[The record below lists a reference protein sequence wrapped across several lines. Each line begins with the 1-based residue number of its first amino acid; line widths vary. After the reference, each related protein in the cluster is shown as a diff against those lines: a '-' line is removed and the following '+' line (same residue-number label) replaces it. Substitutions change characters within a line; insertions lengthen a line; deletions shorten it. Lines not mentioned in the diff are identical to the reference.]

1 MCACH
6 VWTTVCFRCQC
17 FTSRSLLPM
26 FSLLFVVFL
35 DASFFCASFACHV
48 LVPVHRCKMPV
59 FHLELFVSRCFGP
72 NGFFSL
78 PLFSSAVCFPFF
90 RSHSLFLDDPF
101 CLDLFAFHVFFPVH
115 FCKMTVFHLELFASR
130 FFPSHSFCH
139 DAAVCFWISLCF
151 PCFLPSPF
159 LHDDRFSLGTV
170 CFPCFPPD
178 SFF

>member
-1 MCACH
+1 
-6 VWTTVCFRCQC
+6 
-17 FTSRSLLPM
+17 M

-101 CLDLFAFHVFFPVH
+101 CLDLFAFHFFFPVH
-115 FCKMTVFHLELFASR
+115 FWKMTVFHLELFASR
-130 FFPSHSFCH
+130 FFSVPFILPRCH
-139 DAAVCFWISLCF
+139 RFFLDIYLLLMFSSQSIAA
-151 PCFLPSPF
+151 
-159 LHDDRFSLGTV
+159 R
-170 CFPCFPPD
+170 
-178 SFF
+178 

>member
-90 RSHSLFLDDPF
+90 RSHSFFLDDPF
-101 CLDLFAFHVFFPVH
+101 FLDLFAFHFFFPVH
-115 FCKMTVFHLELFASR
+115 FWKMTVFHLELFASR
-130 FFPSHSFCH
+130 FFSVPFILPRCH
-139 DAAVCFWISLCF
+139 RFFLDIYLLLMFSSQSIAA
-151 PCFLPSPF
+151 
-159 LHDDRFSLGTV
+159 R
-170 CFPCFPPD
+170 
-178 SFF
+178 